1 MLANSEIPVVE
12 QVTVRPDGEEVP
24 TSVMAPAK
32 LKVLLRPI
40 VSETPDWPTL
50 MFVGGIWDREKS
62 PTCTVNETD

>member
-1 MLANSEIPVVE
+1 MLANNEIPVVG
-12 QVTVRPDGEEVP
+12 QVSVRPDGEEVP

>member
-1 MLANSEIPVVE
+1 MLANNEIPVAG

-24 TSVMAPAK
+24 TSMTAPAK

-50 MFVGGIWDREKS
+50 MPVDGIWDIEKS
-62 PTCTVNETD
+62 PT

>member
-1 MLANSEIPVVE
+1 MAVLLANNEIPVVG

-24 TSVMAPAK
+24 TSMTAPAK

-50 MFVGGIWDREKS
+50 MLVDGIWDIEKS
-62 PTCTVNETD
+62 PT